1 MRARF
6 GRCVFSGLFSFAKG
20 AFKLTEPREQ
30 KPPKSN
36 AQPEFGDL
44 PDRLKELGNRIAAE
58 KNERAEASKPDQRF
72 QGASDYSKG
81 YRLASEFVAGTLV
94 GGLIGYG
101 LDYVAGT
108 LPLFLIVFLLLGFG
122 AGILNMSR
130 AANRSQPTPEEL
142 AKMPKPSADDEE
154 ED

>member
-1 MRARF
+1 M
-6 GRCVFSGLFSFAKG
+6 
-20 AFKLTEPREQ
+20 TEPHAPK
-30 KPPKSN
+30 KPESKTT
-36 AQPEFGDL
+36 PEFGDL

-58 KNERAEASKPDQRF
+58 KQDRVESAKPSTSY

-81 YRLASEFVAGTLV
+81 YKLASEFVAGTLV
-94 GGLIGYG
+94 GGLLGYG

-108 LPLFLIVFLLLGFG
+108 LPLFLIIFLLLGFG

-130 AANRSQPTPEEL
+130 AANRSQPSPEEL
-142 AKMPKPSADDEE
+142 AKMPKPSADDDE

>member
-6 GRCVFSGLFSFAKG
+6 GRYVFSGLFSFAKG
-20 AFKLTEPREQ
+20 AFKLTDPREQ
-30 KPPKSN
+30 KPLKSN

-44 PDRLKELGNRIAAE
+44 PDRL
-58 KNERAEASKPDQRF
+58 NERAEASKPDQRF

-108 LPLFLIVFLLLGFG
+108 LPLFLIIFLLLGFG

-130 AANRSQPTPEEL
+130 AANRSSPTPEEL
-142 AKMPKPSADDEE
+142 SKMPKPSADDEE

>member
-1 MRARF
+1 M
-6 GRCVFSGLFSFAKG
+6 
-20 AFKLTEPREQ
+20 TEPREP
-30 KPPKSN
+30 KPSKTN
-36 AQPEFGDL
+36 AKPEFGDL
-44 PDRLKELGNRIAAE
+44 PDRLKNLGDRIAAE
-58 KNERAEASKPDQRF
+58 KVERAEASKPAATF
-72 QGASDYSKG
+72 QGVSNYSKG

-130 AANRSQPTPEEL
+130 AANRTSPTPDEL
-142 AKMPKPSADDEE
+142 AKMPKPSADEE

>member
-1 MRARF
+1 M
-6 GRCVFSGLFSFAKG
+6 
-20 AFKLTEPREQ
+20 TEPRNR
-30 KPPKSN
+30 KPAKTD

-44 PDRLKELGNRIAAE
+44 PDRLKELGSRIEAE
-58 KNERAEASKPDQRF
+58 KKDRAEASRPDARF

-101 LDYVAGT
+101 LDYVVGT

-130 AANRSQPTPEEL
+130 AANRAAPTPEEL
-142 AKMPKPSADDEE
+142 AKMPKPSALDDEE
-154 ED
+154 D